1 MPVTRAT
8 SRAQEWA
15 TASSQSPQSKN
26 RRMSSNS
33 SLLIEED
40 ADSVTEYKT
49 ATDESLTELIH
60 DAENANNQDRYE
72 STQSELVKLRTEIA
86 ELTKIVQQLV
96 LDKNSPPHDIN
107 INSATSLPTAVHSVS
122 CAAGDMQATST
133 HAVESTTSQSIS
145 EVEIE
150 QRIDQL
156 WNNEPKTNDAT
167 ITTQEFGTPVLF
179 NGRDHPLSNCY
190 EHSWCSSDCK
200 IDFKGKSF
208 KTAENAWAWLY
219 LSQHG
224 KTSEALTAAQ
234 SDPFAAKSMCKKVA
248 ASAKWNTDQI
258 KHMTALQNA
267 KFECCDGF
275 RGYLIESNGALVEN
289 TRDPFWGGI
298 PMYKGENNLG
308 QILMDKRAHVNKI
321 SSRIFI
327 SNARAAPQ
335 TECTEGTK
343 QHIVMKKC
351 HKCGESNHSTTSCRH
366 GFRIRCNICSRE
378 GHKAKMCTN
387 TRLTYTHSREDSRLT
402 AHTNYHASAPQEGRL
417 NNNRSSWQP
426 AVRNGNGIQDT
437 SIQQVHNRN
446 QKTWDQTMSVPQNYN
461 TQNGQEHQRFNHAN
475 FHDTSKV
482 WPSVKRQP
490 PPYPIGESYNMYSM
504 LQTTPEATIDAPHQY
519 PNGSGAR
526 YNMA

>member
-15 TASSQSPQSKN
+15 TASSQSPQSKS
-26 RRMSSNS
+26 RMASGSNS
-33 SLLIEED
+33 SLIIEED
-40 ADSVTEYKT
+40 ADSITEYKT
-49 ATDESLTELIH
+49 ATDESLSELIN
-60 DAENANNQDRYE
+60 DVENANNQDRYE
-72 STQSELVKLRTEIA
+72 STQSELVKLRTEMA

-96 LDKNSPPHDIN
+96 HNKNSPPHD
-107 INSATSLPTAVHSVS
+107 NSATSLHTAVHSVS
-122 CAAGDMQATST
+122 CADGETQVTSI
-133 HAVESTTSQSIS
+133 HAVESTTSRSIS

-156 WNNEPKTNDAT
+156 WNNEPKKNDVT
-167 ITTQEFGTPVLF
+167 KTTQERGTPVLF

-190 EHSWCSSDCK
+190 EHSWCASNCK
-200 IDFKGKSF
+200 IDFMGKSF

-219 LSQHG
+219 LSRHG
-224 KTSEALTAAQ
+224 KMSDALTAAQ

-248 ASAKWNTDQI
+248 ASAKWTNDQV

-275 RGYLIESNGALVEN
+275 RAYLIESKGALVEN

-321 SSRIFI
+321 SSRTFI

-335 TECTEGTK
+335 TACPEDT
-343 QHIVMKKC
+343 QHTVMKKC

-366 GFRIRCNICSRE
+366 GFRIRCNTCSRE

-387 TRLTYTHSREDSRLT
+387 TRLTHTHNKEDSRWT
-402 AHTNYHASAPQEGRL
+402 APNNHHASATQEGRM

-426 AVRNGNGIQDT
+426 AVHNGNGIPD
-437 SIQQVHNRN
+437 SRIQQVHNRS
-446 QKTWDQTMSVPQNYN
+446 QETWDQTMSVPQNYN
-461 TQNGQEHQRFNHAN
+461 TLNGQEHQRFNHAN
-475 FHDTSKV
+475 FHDKSKA
-482 WPSVKRQP
+482 WPSVIRQQP
-490 PPYPIGESYNMYSM
+490 PPYPIGEYYNMYSV

-519 PNGSGAR
+519 SNGSGAR
-526 YNMA
+526 YNMV